1 MKLISVIIP
10 VYNAEK
16 QIEKCLKSVIEQT
29 YDKIEII
36 VINDGSTDNSLNVI
50 KECSK
55 NDKRIR
61 LINIQNKGVSAARN
75 LGINEA
81 KGEYICFI
89 DADDYVDTNLIENLQ
104 MYFEQDYDLIKYKAV
119 SVDKSGNVLEYFN
132 GETFR
137 LLNGQ
142 EAFNAMF
149 ANDVMLQVPWL
160 YLYKK
165 QFLIKNNFSYPEGK
179 VHEDFARTIL
189 IILKAEKICSTDVCG
204 YYYVQTDKSI
214 TRGNDDERIYQKS
227 MDIIEHYDY
236 IMEEIEKYNLNDKTK
251 ENVKM
256 YCANNI
262 ILEADNLSGK
272 KQKLYIDEL
281 KKRKVFKSIKV
292 RNIKQLIKRII
303 LRFNVK
309 LYLKLR

>member
-104 MYFEQDYDLIKYKAV
+104 LYFEQDYDLIKYKAV